1 MRKCLLVL
9 LSIGLLS
16 MILNG
21 CRSISPSDSSQE
33 KISTEDIDDSLPYYG
48 TWEVKDYQSAEV
60 STLSLDDMES
70 FRGMQITYQADSIIV
85 DDEKVTD
92 QDLIY
97 EIDDVAYNCDS
108 FSKTYKA
115 NLGEWWNNI
124 DEVTHILVESND
136 TFFGEQ
142 FFVVD
147 PDTIWVYYEGVF
159 FLAKI
164 L

>member
-1 MRKCLLVL
+1 
-9 LSIGLLS
+9 